1 MLLVS
6 KVKEKLWQNEVKK
19 ILKAREMEELG
30 LRDYQ
35 ISDHTTDKDLEE
47 GLQEAIK

>member
-6 KVKEKLWQNEVKK
+6 KVKEKLWQNAVKM
-19 ILKAREMEELG
+19 IVKAREEEELG
-30 LRDYQ
+30 HREHQL
-35 ISDHTTDKDLEE
+35 SEHTTDKDLEE